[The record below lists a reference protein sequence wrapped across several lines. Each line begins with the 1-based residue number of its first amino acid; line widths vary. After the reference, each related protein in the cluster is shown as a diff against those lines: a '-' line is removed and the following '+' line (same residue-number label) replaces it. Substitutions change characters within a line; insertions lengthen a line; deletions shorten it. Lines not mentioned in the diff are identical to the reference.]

1 MVKQLWLGKH
11 SVCCRVT
18 WLILHLFIEHQC
30 VESCSKKKWF
40 LCTSFSP
47 LPHRNSL
54 CCLGGTVEPTFPLR
68 LRKVRC
74 AAELESSE
82 ELWLKSFADSCS
94 IRLGRV
100 SSAHEEREAVLAG
113 GGWGREWHRVAG
125 ERCWSKDGQR
135 RVAAAARSR
144 GS

>member
-54 CCLGGTVEPTFPLR
+54 CVFGRDSRAHLPVAFEEGQVCRRAGVLGGTV
-68 LRKVRC
+68 
-74 AAELESSE
+74 AE
-82 ELWLKSFADSCS
+82 ELCRQL
-94 IRLGRV
+94 L
-100 SSAHEEREAVLAG
+100 HQAG
-113 GGWGREWHRVAG
+113 ESQLSTGGEGGCAGWGG
-125 ERCWSKDGQR
+125 LG
-135 RVAAAARSR
+135 
-144 GS
+144 